1 MGKKLIIR
9 GADFSANAIEVQG
22 SWLLGITD
30 AQFNAQTNSTSWG
43 AKNKYAFAEQLNV
56 IPANSVVLGVKVKTH
71 TTGNIYLYRGNFTS
85 NTSKATNMTYIG
97 TLIITEIDTI
107 QTFMF
112 DTPVLIG
119 SGQCIVIGNPEQ
131 GQSAPVGAFYYGAGR
146 NNLRLTTNNNVSWVV
161 STLPLGV
168 DYLIEQN

>member
-43 AKNKYAFAEQLNV
+43 AENKYAFAEQLGV
-56 IPANSVVLGVKVKTH
+56 IPANSNVLGVKVKTH

-85 NTSKATNMTYIG
+85 NISKATNMTYIG

-119 SGQCIVIGNPEQ
+119 SGQCIVIGNPTQ
-131 GQSAPVGAFYYGAGR
+131 GQTEPIGKFYYGAGT
-146 NNLRLTTNNNVSWVV
+146 NNLRITSNNNTNWVI